1 MPDENKLA
9 QEAGR
14 LLKSKGLWLATAESC
29 TGGLLGHLITSIG
42 GSSEYYLGGFISY
55 SNYTKERWLGVTAE
69 TLMLFGAVSKET
81 VLEMARGVRAAFG
94 EKPELGKIIG
104 ISISGIAGPGGG
116 TSKKLVGTVWIG
128 INSGKGDD
136 ATCFHFS
143 GNREEIKA
151 QSARQALEI
160 LISYLSQ

>member
-69 TLMLFGAVSKET
+69 TLMLFGAVSKEA
-81 VLEMARGVRAAFG
+81 VL
-94 EKPELGKIIG
+94 
-104 ISISGIAGPGGG
+104 
-116 TSKKLVGTVWIG
+116 
-128 INSGKGDD
+128 
-136 ATCFHFS
+136 
-143 GNREEIKA
+143 
-151 QSARQALEI
+151 
-160 LISYLSQ
+160 